1 MMRRRYWIILAA
13 IPVLLLAGDVAYW
26 QLAVARLRSGLQARV
41 AALRSKGWEV
51 ALGQP
56 SSGGWPYA
64 ATLTVPNLMLRHTG
78 PDMPGLVR
86 FASASVTLS
95 VPLYDPTSLAIV
107 LDGPQHIQV
116 GPAQDMIATGE
127 SIALRTAL
135 VVGDTLPLTL
145 RAHELRLEPAG
156 GGWHVTVG
164 LLSADADIAL
174 AADPARPAATFAVS
188 SEAIGLPAT
197 MRSPLGPTISSLSFD
212 GKLNGQLPPPGPIA
226 SWAEAWRDGGGSL
239 EIAHLAVGWGPLGVT
254 GGASLALDDQLQ
266 PMGSGTTHLVGYA
279 EALDKLAAG
288 AVLTKSA
295 ATAAKA
301 VLSLLAGSGAGNEPA
316 SVDVPLTLQYR
327 TLSMRQ
333 VPLLRLPEL
342 DWPAQ

>member
-1 MMRRRYWIILAA
+1 
-13 IPVLLLAGDVAYW
+13 
-26 QLAVARLRSGLQARV
+26 
-41 AALRSKGWEV
+41 
-51 ALGQP
+51 
-56 SSGGWPYA
+56 
-64 ATLTVPNLMLRHTG
+64 
-78 PDMPGLVR
+78 
-86 FASASVTLS
+86 
-95 VPLYDPTSLAIV
+95 
-107 LDGPQHIQV
+107 
-116 GPAQDMIATGE
+116 
-127 SIALRTAL
+127 
-135 VVGDTLPLTL
+135 
-145 RAHELRLEPAG
+145 
-156 GGWHVTVG
+156 
-164 LLSADADIAL
+164 
-174 AADPARPAATFAVS
+174 
-188 SEAIGLPAT
+188 
-197 MRSPLGPTISSLSFD
+197 MRSPLGSTISSLSFD